1 MQINNRYTHTIIIII
16 IIVGNNNNC
25 YMAISTF
32 DTLANSTISAT
43 ELLYLVNVTKLL
55 RTRQYKHWICGYILQ
70 THWSVGGFFCCA
82 TTQTINRESC
92 WIKINLF
99 MRIFFAISLPLFDN
113 FVGPFEG
120 TLMKKVSQMHDG
132 NVSFQRPTKSMTINN
147 LHAMIFLWRI
157 YTFPP
162 FRFSMGFVCFINHF
176 IVYYVWETR
185 NL

>member
-1 MQINNRYTHTIIIII
+1 
-16 IIVGNNNNC
+16 
-25 YMAISTF
+25 
-32 DTLANSTISAT
+32 
-43 ELLYLVNVTKLL
+43 
-55 RTRQYKHWICGYILQ
+55 
-70 THWSVGGFFCCA
+70 
-82 TTQTINRESC
+82 
-92 WIKINLF
+92 

-162 FRFSMGFVCFINHF
+162 FRFSMGFVCLINHF
-176 IVYYVWETR
+176 TVYYVWETR
-185 NL
+185 NLWNKRDTEDLHVGQIRLRCYCNSSMRANIVIRALNSYLQPCDLSMQKNIIITITDKLASLMHNYWYDCSFLLFLLFHKDIAVENGIVQQWNFF